1 MKEII
6 TGILILAG
14 ALIVLVASVG
24 IVRFNTLLARTH
36 VVTKVSSFA
45 MLLFLIAANLHFMQL
60 KVLFIT
66 LIIFHVVIV
75 LAPVG
80 AHVIAKVS
88 GMLESSDEEK
98 SKGERADS

>member
-1 MKEII
+1 MKEIV
-6 TGILILAG
+6 TGILILSG
-14 ALIVLVASVG
+14 ALIVLIASAG
-24 IVRFNTLLARTH
+24 IVRFKNLYSRTH

-45 MLLFLIAANLHFMQL
+45 MLLFLIAANLHFMKV
-60 KVLFIT
+60 KVLLIT

-88 GMLESSDEEK
+88 RMLESSDEDK
-98 SKGERADS
+98 A

>member
-1 MKEII
+1 MIEII

-14 ALIVLVASVG
+14 ALIVLIASFG
-24 IVRFNTLLARTH
+24 IVRFSTLLARTH

-45 MLLFLIAANLHFMQL
+45 MLLFLIAANLHFM
-60 KVLFIT
+60 KIRVLVIT

-88 GMLESSDEEK
+88 RLLESSDEDK
-98 SKGERADS
+98 K

>member
-6 TGILILAG
+6 TGILILSG
-14 ALIVLVASVG
+14 ALIVLIASAG
-24 IVRFNTLLARTH
+24 IVRFKNLYSRTH

-45 MLLFLIAANLHFMQL
+45 MLLFLVAANLHFMKV
-60 KVLFIT
+60 KVLLIT

-88 GMLESSDEEK
+88 RLLESSDEDK
-98 SKGERADS
+98 V

>member
-1 MKEII
+1 MKEIV
-6 TGILILAG
+6 TGILILSG
-14 ALIVLVASVG
+14 ALIVLIASAG
-24 IVRFNTLLARTH
+24 IVRFKNLYSRTH

-45 MLLFLIAANLHFMQL
+45 MLLFLVAANLHFMKV
-60 KVLFIT
+60 KVLLIT

-88 GMLESSDEEK
+88 RLLESSDEDK
-98 SKGERADS
+98 K

>member
-6 TGILILAG
+6 TGILILSG
-14 ALIVLVASVG
+14 ALIVLIASAG
-24 IVRFNTLLARTH
+24 IVRFKNLYSRTH

-45 MLLFLIAANLHFMQL
+45 MLLFLVAANLHFMKV
-60 KVLFIT
+60 KVLLIT

-88 GMLESSDEEK
+88 RLLESS
-98 SKGERADS
+98 GEDKV

>member
-6 TGILILAG
+6 TGILILSG

-45 MLLFLIAANLHFMQL
+45 MLLFLIAANLHFM
-60 KVLFIT
+60 KFRVLFIT
-66 LIIFHVVIV
+66 LIVFHVVIV

-88 GMLESSDEEK
+88 GLLESSEEGEEK
-98 SKGERADS
+98 SDSF